1 MATDYETTE
10 RFLLG
15 EYKRKEQYH
24 MAVNAQSFLADIRRA
39 ADQKNTAQSKAKK
52 AAVPDLS
59 IFGIPNAGTGSA
71 LKTKSPSM
79 TGADATVK
87 PSKATPTCE
96 PQSSFLP
103 QQKAVQGQVYP
114 EMKQNEIVQ
123 AQQSKP
129 QPSQHTQAPSEE
141 ESSAAI
147 EFLMKKAMIVR
158 QAVDC
163 QKEITERVGKQES
176 EFAAVFQQEY
186 TAKQDNNH
194 FVSNAELSRTVSKKG
209 ILRVAAYIRVSSDS
223 DDQENSYETQNRY
236 FTDLLQKNPDWTSA
250 GVYSD
255 YGISGT
261 NKENRTG
268 YKRLLRHCKEGK
280 IDRIVCKSISRFAR
294 NTSDFMAALDIL
306 HENRVT
312 ILFEKENL
320 DTQDL
325 ASNFILTTLAA
336 IAQEE
341 SRAISTNIR
350 WSNQKR
356 FPKGHTRNIEIY
368 GYRFAEGED
377 SIETLEGGYQIRRV
391 EIVEEEAEV
400 IRHIFHEVC
409 EGKPYADIAR
419 ELNAKHIPAPNEGKK
434 PKKAKNRSTIKEG
447 IECGWTGPMISRI
460 IRLERYCGDV
470 LIQKTYTP
478 DFLSHRSVKNDGTVP
493 QYMVRDHHPA
503 IIDRDLFNN
512 AQTVRQYNSARFK
525 NKAKEK
531 TLHAF
536 SGRLTCAHC
545 GRYYN
550 IRNADVNPIWFCPT
564 SALNNGKGVCRAEK
578 IYEEQVVRMFRRA
591 FIDRFGL
598 VAEPVLDDVT
608 VADIMS
614 GRYGQDEERLC
625 SFTRQADDFVTQVR
639 IRLENVQ
646 KSDNMER
653 DRGFLKR
660 QIDAQQV
667 TITEAEKRIRRLISQ
682 KDTLETRRNL
692 LGDATVTEEEI
703 VSVNGRLEMENAR
716 LQEAQEEKNKLE
728 QRLTDMED
736 YWDKLETNHEE
747 REKALEWMET
757 LPEGHEGTV
766 AFLNG
771 LTSEYVRAF
780 ALSIT
785 VYDPLHYSVH
795 WFDDTRTEVE
805 MYSNVEDYRYTS
817 DYFDGQRMRKKKY
830 RRK

>member
-1 MATDYETTE
+1 
-10 RFLLG
+10 
-15 EYKRKEQYH
+15 
-24 MAVNAQSFLADIRRA
+24 MAVNAQSLLADISKA
-39 ADQKNTAQSKAKK
+39 ALQKNTVQPAAKK

-59 IFGIPNAGTGSA
+59 IFGIPNAGTGT
-71 LKTKSPSM
+71 KTRTSSM
-79 TGADATVK
+79 TGVDATAK
-87 PSKATPTCE
+87 PDRATPASE

-103 QQKAVQGQVYP
+103 RQEAAQGQVYP
-114 EMKQNEIVQ
+114 EMKQDEKVQ
-123 AQQSKP
+123 I
-129 QPSQHTQAPSEE
+129 QPTKLTQHGQAPSEE

-147 EFLMKKAMIVR
+147 AFLMKKAMIIR
-158 QAVDC
+158 QAVDS

-176 EFAAVFQQEY
+176 EFAAVFQPEY
-186 TAKQDNNH
+186 AARQDASH

-223 DDQENSYETQNRY
+223 DDQENSYETQDRY
-236 FTDLLQKNPDWTSA
+236 FTNLLRKNPDWTSA

-268 YKRLLRHCKEGK
+268 YKRLLRHCREGK

-294 NTSDFMAALDIL
+294 NTSDFMAALNTL
-306 HENRVT
+306 HENHVT

-320 DTQDL
+320 DTQD
-325 ASNFILTTLAA
+325 STSDFILTTLAA

-341 SRAISTNIR
+341 SRSISTNIR
-350 WSNQKR
+350 WGNQKR
-356 FPKGHTRNIEIY
+356 FPKGHTRNYDIY

-377 SIETLEGGYQIRRV
+377 SMETLEGGYQIRRV
-391 EIVEEEAEV
+391 EIVEEEAET
-400 IRHIFHEVC
+400 IRYIFHEVC
-409 EGKPYADIAR
+409 EGKPYAEIAR
-419 ELNAKHIPAPNEGKK
+419 ELNAKRIPAPNEGKK
-434 PKKAKNRSTIKEG
+434 PKKVRNRSTTKEG
-447 IECGWTGPMISRI
+447 MECGWTGAMVSRI
-460 IRLERYCGDV
+460 ISLERYCGDV

-478 DFLSHRSVKNDGTVP
+478 DFLSHRSVRNDGNVP

-503 IIDRDLFNN
+503 IIDRELFES
-512 AQTVRQYNSARFK
+512 AQTVRQYNSARFR
-525 NKAKEK
+525 NKAKER
-531 TLHAF
+531 TRHAF
-536 SGRLTCAHC
+536 SSRLTCAHC

-550 IRNADVNPIWFCPT
+550 IRNAELNPIWFCPT
-564 SALNNGKGVCRAEK
+564 SALNNGKGICHAEK
-578 IYEEQVVRMFRRA
+578 IYEEQVIRMFRKA
-591 FIDRFGL
+591 FTDRFGL
-598 VAEPVLDDVT
+598 LEEPVLDDVT

-625 SFTRQADDFVTQVR
+625 SFSRQADGFVAQMR
-639 IRLENVQ
+639 MRLGNVQ

-667 TITEAEKRIRRLISQ
+667 TITEVGKRIRGLISQ

-703 VSVNGRLEMENAR
+703 VSVTGRLEMENAR
-716 LQEAQEEKNKLE
+716 LQEAQEEKDQLE
-728 QRLTDMED
+728 QRLISLED
-736 YWDKLETNHEE
+736 YWDKLETDHEE

-757 LPEGHEGTV
+757 LPEGYEGTV

-780 ALSIT
+780 ALGIT

-805 MYSNVEDYRYTS
+805 MHSNVEDYRYTS
-817 DYFDGQRMRKKKY
+817 DYFDGQCMRKKKS